1 MITWQ
6 QVSGGEGV
14 LVARDRDT
22 RRPEDLN
29 ALILG
34 SGWTL
39 RFSIEYGR
47 LLLEVWGPAELAAA
61 PAAEEFI
68 TLDQAE
74 AEYGVPVADLVAAML
89 EDGLLLDI
97 DGELVAS
104 PHPAIET
111 VTTRR
116 EQP

>member
-14 LVARDRDT
+14 LVARDRGS
-22 RRPEDLN
+22 RRPEELN
-29 ALILG
+29 GLIEAHRWGLRLG
-34 SGWTL
+34 
-39 RFSIEYGR
+39 IQYGQ
-47 LLLEVWGPAELAAA
+47 LLLEVWGSGHVLPTPEDATPAQPVE
-61 PAAEEFI
+61 EEFI

-97 DGELVAS
+97 DGELVAQ
-104 PHPAIET
+104 
-111 VTTRR
+111 RLDR
-116 EQP
+116 